1 MLSVVFILFFTNP
14 PPDAKVADKLCLG
27 GPCFY
32 LFWNEDP
39 SVNDGVLTDATI
51 GNLIDMMKTFVLTQ
65 VVPNICKRVPDS
77 CALVLGKAL
86 LWFIYSDGTDEN
98 VIPQPF
104 GPQPFGDTIKRELNE
119 ILKAS
124 GIDVNAE
131 NFNPIRRVPVVVSD
145 LMLFLKRSK
154 EVLI

>member
-1 MLSVVFILFFTNP
+1 
-14 PPDAKVADKLCLG
+14 
-27 GPCFY
+27 
-32 LFWNEDP
+32 
-39 SVNDGVLTDATI
+39 
-51 GNLIDMMKTFVLTQ
+51 MMKTFVLTQ

-98 VIPQPF
+98 VIPQPL
-104 GPQPFGDTIKRELNE
+104 GDTIKRELNE